1 MVFDRVNNA
10 KRNSIWGFIN
20 KIAGLLLPFILR
32 TAIIYALGSEYLGL
46 NSLFTSIL
54 SVLNLAELGVGN
66 AIVFNM
72 YKPIAD
78 NDYNTICGLL
88 SVYKRVYRIIG
99 AIILVV
105 GLSIIPVLPRMI
117 HSDLPAGINIYVL
130 YLVYLINTVV
140 TYWLFAYKTSLLHAY
155 QRDDLISKNSILV
168 TSFLYS
174 TQICLVLFARSY
186 YLYIFVIPVF
196 TIVGN
201 MINAHYANVLFP
213 ELQCRGDVEDAVKA
227 DIRKRVYGLSMIK
240 VAAAS
245 RNALDSIIISLFI
258 GLQTVAIYNNYYYIM
273 NSIAGILMVFT
284 SSIASIV
291 GNSVAVEDKSHNL
304 QSMRLLNYMYMSLSG
319 LCAVL
324 LLNIYQP
331 FMHLWVGESLSFPNY
346 IMILFVIYFFVS
358 RLGDVQA
365 QFFDAAGL
373 WWHGRWRGVLEALTN
388 LALNFLLGYYWGV
401 RGILVATIISVV
413 MVNFPLSV
421 YYTFRY
427 YYELSPKSFI
437 IDQFTLWGF
446 CCIAAI
452 CTYPLCS
459 FVPSSHNVLGC
470 VFFLCIR
477 ALLTTAMYLGLML
490 LLFRKTDLFNRARGF
505 LESQLIK
512 HKSAKQ

>member
-10 KRNSIWGFIN
+10 KRNSIWGIIN
-20 KIAGLLLPFILR
+20 KIAGLLLPFVLR

-46 NSLFTSIL
+46 NSLFTSVL

-72 YKPIAD
+72 YRPVAE
-78 NDYNTICGLL
+78 NDYDTICGLL
-88 SVYKRVYRIIG
+88 SIYKKLYRIIG
-99 AIILVV
+99 SVILVV
-105 GLSIIPVLPRMI
+105 GISIMPVLPRMI
-117 HSDLPAGINIYVL
+117 HSDLPAGVNIYVL

-155 QRDDLISKNSILV
+155 QRDDLISKNNLFV
-168 TSFLYS
+168 TTLLYS
-174 TQICLVLFARSY
+174 TQICLVIFVHSY
-186 YLYIFVIPVF
+186 YLYIIVIPIF
-196 TIVGN
+196 TILGN
-201 MINAHYANVLFP
+201 LLNAYYSNALFP
-213 ELQCRGDVEDAVKA
+213 DLQCRGEVDESVKS

-245 RNALDSIIISLFI
+245 RNALDSMIISLFI

-273 NSIAGILMVFT
+273 SSVAGILMVFT

-291 GNSVAVEDKSHNL
+291 GNSVAVEDRSYNL

-331 FMHLWVGESLSFPNY
+331 FMHLWVGESLSFSNY

-388 LALNFLLGYYWGV
+388 LTLNFLLGYYWGV
-401 RGILVATIISVV
+401 KGILIATIISVV

-421 YYTFRY
+421 YYTFHY
-427 YYELSPKSFI
+427 YYKLSPKSFI

-446 CCIAAI
+446 CFIASI
-452 CTYPLCS
+452 CTYSLCS
-459 FVPSSHNVLGC
+459 FVPSSHNVLGS

-477 ALLTTAMYLGLML
+477 ALLTTVVYFGLML
-490 LLFRKTDLFNRARGF
+490 LLFRKTDLFNKARYF
-505 LESQLIK
+505 LISQLMK
-512 HKSAKQ
+512 NKSAKQ